1 MEKLSLFKLGVLLLG
16 TAFIIIMFIC
26 SQSLS
31 KYAENG
37 RYYYAAEDNIIID
50 TSNGKVYRLNSPYS
64 NEGFEKINEDALPK

>member
-16 TAFIIIMFIC
+16 TAFIIIMFLC

-37 RYYYAAEDNIIID
+37 RYYFSGGNLIID
-50 TSNGKVYRLNSPYS
+50 TSNGKVYRLKSIYR

>member
-16 TAFIIIMFIC
+16 TAFIVIMFIC

-37 RYYYAAEDNIIID
+37 RYYLSGGALIID
-50 TSNGKVYRLNSPYS
+50 TSNGKVYELKST
-64 NEGFEKINEDALPK
+64 EDALPK

>member
-37 RYYYAAEDNIIID
+37 RYYLSGGDLIID
-50 TSNGKVYRLNSPYS
+50 TSNGKVYTLKSQYG